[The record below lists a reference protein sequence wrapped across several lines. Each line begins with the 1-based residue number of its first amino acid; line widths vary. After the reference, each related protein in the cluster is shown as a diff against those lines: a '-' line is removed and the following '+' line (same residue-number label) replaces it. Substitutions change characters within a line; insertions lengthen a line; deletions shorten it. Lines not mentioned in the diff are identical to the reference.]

1 MTDRG
6 VSVALN
12 YVLSLAI
19 TTLLISG
26 LLFATGDVVGDRRE
40 SIVRGEMQIVG
51 ERVSA
56 GLAMADRLARTGAM
70 DVSVEVSAPPRV
82 AGDPYSIELD
92 AARREVV
99 LTTADGS
106 VSVGVPVKNET
117 ALAASTAN
125 GGRVEVVLTAAGEL
139 EVRST

>member
-40 SIVRGEMQIVG
+40 SIVRGEMQVVG
-51 ERVSA
+51 ERISA
-56 GLAMADRLARTGAM
+56 GLAMADRLARTGATE
-70 DVSVEVSAPPRV
+70 VSVEVAAPRRI
-82 AGDPYSIELD
+82 GGEPYSIALD
-92 AARREVV
+92 AADRAVV
-99 LTTADGS
+99 LETTDESTS
-106 VSVGVPVKNET
+106 VRVPVRNGT
-117 ALAASTAN
+117 ALASSTAN
-125 GGRVEVVLTAAGEL
+125 GGPIEVVLDAGGEL